1 MAIWNADLGVAIEAD
16 PITSIRCDSWLGA
29 FSDAHHVPRSHLD
42 VAPTEL
48 AAILLSDCYKD
59 VAPTEL
65 R

>member
-1 MAIWNADLGVAIEAD
+1 MRPIWNANFGRQLKQAQ
-16 PITSIRCDSWLGA
+16 SRGA
-29 FSDAHHVPRSHLD
+29 SQVPRPRLD